1 MKHFNVFIAVLVLTC
16 FAFMP
21 AAVRADDDLD
31 DLDVMM
37 EVLDDDTDLDDDI
50 AEMAEM
56 RGPEDDD
63 DDWDE
68 DE

>member
-21 AAVRADDDLD
+21 AAVRADDLD

-37 EVLDDDTDLDDDI
+37 EVLDDDID
-50 AEMAEM
+50 EMIEM

-63 DDWDE
+63 NYDW
-68 DE
+68 

>member
-1 MKHFNVFIAVLVLTC
+1 MKQFNVFIAVLVLTC

-37 EVLDDDTDLDDDI
+37 EVLDDGVGG
-50 AEMAEM
+50 
-56 RGPEDDD
+56 RRRVGGGRRVGV
-63 DDWDE
+63 
-68 DE
+68 